1 MTRFVR
7 RRLTNSEKQCCH
19 YFSEFQQQK
28 RKIMA
33 NKETEK
39 PIFVNRDLSIPSAEY
54 KKWIGELTKRYKQ
67 SQVKAAIKVNE
78 GMLRFYWSL
87 GRDIMLMKAE
97 AKWGTSV
104 LKNLSLDLQ
113 HEFPHSR
120 GLSYTNLKY
129 ARQWYAFYNSS
140 QVNRQQLVGDLEM
153 PEVFAYVPWGHHI
166 SIISKSESIEEAM
179 FYIHKVV
186 SENLSRNALNRCLDS
201 HLYEA
206 VGSAHTNFSDK
217 LPAIQGNLA
226 KEVLKSP
233 YNLDFMQMQE
243 EYSEREFEEKLS
255 RHITEFLLELGQG
268 FAYVARQKELVM
280 PSGKVYRPDMI
291 FYHIKLRCYVVIE
304 LKVVDFEPEF
314 AGKLNFYVSA
324 VDELMK
330 GADDNPT
337 IGLLICKHKDDM
349 TVEWAFKGVDRPLG
363 VAEYENEILKA
374 VEMLPTPEEIKENLK
389 LEAELDEDKK

>member
-19 YFSEFQQQK
+19 CFSEFQQQK

-33 NKETEK
+33 NKETEQ

-78 GMLRFYWSL
+78 SMLRFYWSL

-280 PSGKVYRPDMI
+280 PSGKVYRPDRFSI
-291 FYHIKLRCYVVIE
+291 
-304 LKVVDFEPEF
+304 
-314 AGKLNFYVSA
+314 
-324 VDELMK
+324 
-330 GADDNPT
+330 
-337 IGLLICKHKDDM
+337 
-349 TVEWAFKGVDRPLG
+349 
-363 VAEYENEILKA
+363 ILSCA
-374 VEMLPTPEEIKENLK
+374 AMW
-389 LEAELDEDKK
+389 